1 MGMIE
6 VKIGGLVPD
15 RQGRSHILLLKVP
28 TTSKYL
34 PIWIGAAEAT
44 SIAVVLRGQEFDRP
58 LSHDLMRDVVLGLG
72 ASVERVVI
80 TSLREGTFFARLVLQ
95 RDGEIISVDARP
107 SDCIALA
114 LRVPCPVFVTDEL
127 LQSQLENLVEVEEA
141 DAAALS
147 AEAGASAAA
156 SGDSPTSPISEQSLR
171 DLMRSVEQGRPD
183 MPDFGGPSP
192 ADEDEED

>member
-1 MGMIE
+1 MIE

-15 RQGRSHILLLKVP
+15 RQGRSHILLLKIP

-44 SIAVVLRGQEFDRP
+44 SIALVLRGQRFDRP
-58 LSHDLMRDVVLGLG
+58 LSHDLMRDIVIGLG

-95 RDGEIISVDARP
+95 RDGEVISVDARP

-114 LRVPCPVFVTDEL
+114 LRVPCPVFVTEEL
-127 LQSQLENLVEVEEA
+127 LQSQLEHLVEVEEA
-141 DAAALS
+141 EAATLA
-147 AEAGASAAA
+147 AE
-156 SGDSPTSPISEQSLR
+156 SGDSGPGQPEAQGPISQQSLR
-171 DLMRSVEQGRPD
+171 DLMRSVEQGRRPPED
-183 MPDFGGPSP
+183 PG
-192 ADEDEED
+192 ADTRGDEEI